1 MMGCGLSRCCL
12 CCCPNCPLTHLGWL
26 FNVCHLCGK
35 STQSFK
41 SRKLNSY
48 AYSEMSYAWIFSFTL
63 VTLVG
68 ICGVTGRFQYFY
80 SVIDGFIPIL
90 LDEFVL
96 SQRPSLIERNLLRK
110 IEVHSSKKWYTPLL
124 DRLVWNHQSLGWIL
138 RHSKHSYGLD

>member
-1 MMGCGLSRCCL
+1 MLCCL
-12 CCCPNCPLTHLGWL
+12 WCCPNCPLTHLGRL
-26 FNVCHLCGK
+26 FNICHLCGK

-41 SRKLNSY
+41 SHKLNSY
-48 AYSEMSYAWIFSFTL
+48 ADSKMSYAWTFSFTL
-63 VTLVG
+63 VTLVE

-80 SVIDGFIPIL
+80 SLINGFISIS

-124 DRLVWNHQSLGWIL
+124 HRLVWNHLSLGWIF
-138 RHSKHSYGLD
+138 RHSKLSYGLD